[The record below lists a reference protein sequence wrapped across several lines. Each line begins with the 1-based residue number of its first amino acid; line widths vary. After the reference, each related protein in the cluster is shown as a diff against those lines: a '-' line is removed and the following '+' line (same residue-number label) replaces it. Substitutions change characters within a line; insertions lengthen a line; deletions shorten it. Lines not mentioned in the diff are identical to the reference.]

1 MDCFTETEGKME
13 QDPLM
18 DSPRSAARATATGIP
33 VGDQGVAVLPGP
45 LIVGAGPAGLAC
57 AARLTMG
64 SVPYA
69 LLERDVCVASMWHR
83 RTYRRLC
90 LHLPKRYCELPLMPF
105 PCSYPTYPTKQQFLA
120 YIDEYM
126 RTFGIRPFFRQEV
139 IDAEHDGEYW
149 CVRTKDVIAGPINGG
164 GEESIHSSAREY
176 RSKWLIVATGENAEP
191 VVPEIEGI
199 HSFKG
204 QVMHSSEYRSGE
216 AFQGKKVL
224 VVGCGN
230 SGMEV
235 SLDLANH
242 NVHTSIVVRDS
253 VRNYTVYFYYQIDY
267 YYFCC
272 NLIIY
277 SSLLCIYI
285 IPLLIAG
292 SICFEYGFN

>member
-1 MDCFTETEGKME
+1 
-13 QDPLM
+13 
-18 DSPRSAARATATGIP
+18 
-33 VGDQGVAVLPGP
+33 
-45 LIVGAGPAGLAC
+45 
-57 AARLTMG
+57 
-64 SVPYA
+64 
-69 LLERDVCVASMWHR
+69 
-83 RTYRRLC
+83 
-90 LHLPKRYCELPLMPF
+90 
-105 PCSYPTYPTKQQFLA
+105 
-120 YIDEYM
+120 
-126 RTFGIRPFFRQEV
+126 
-139 IDAEHDGEYW
+139 
-149 CVRTKDVIAGPINGG
+149 VRTKDVIAGPINGG